1 MKKLLLALMLFF
13 VSITGVYASNYDDA
27 FYGAE
32 KIKDIYITQ
41 KSICQTLKFDI
52 ALVNL

>member
-1 MKKLLLALMLFF
+1 MFSLVIVNSKLPLYQLLLALMLFF

-32 KIKDIYITQ
+32 KKKDI
-41 KSICQTLKFDI
+41 
-52 ALVNL
+52 

>member
-1 MKKLLLALMLFF
+1 MSDGNRIDYEKIIIGFNVIF

-32 KIKDIYITQ
+32 K
-41 KSICQTLKFDI
+41 
-52 ALVNL
+52 

>member
-1 MKKLLLALMLFF
+1 MVIEQIMKKLLLALMLFF

-32 KIKDIYITQ
+32 KIKDIYI
-41 KSICQTLKFDI
+41 KKVS
-52 ALVNL
+52 